1 MDKEKIKGVHLGS
14 TLRIYL
20 YDFRKKNRYTM
31 FQVSEMID
39 ISKTYYERIEKG
51 TKGQRLSLKTA
62 YKLATL
68 LQIDLNEFY
77 DLEEQYQKEQAND

>member
-1 MDKEKIKGVHLGS
+1 MDKKKIKGVHLGS
-14 TLRIYL
+14 TLRKYL
-20 YDFRKKNRYTM
+20 YDFRKKNGYTKM
-31 FQVSEMID
+31 QVSEMID
-39 ISKTYYERIEKG
+39 MCRIYYERIEKG

-77 DLEEQYQKEQAND
+77 DLEEQYQKEQVHD

>member
-1 MDKEKIKGVHLGS
+1 MDKKKIKGGHLGA
-14 TLRIYL
+14 TQRKYL
-20 YDFRKKNRYTM
+20 YDFRKKNHYTM

-51 TKGQRLSLKTA
+51 IKGQRLSLKTA

-68 LQIDLNEFY
+68 LQVDLNKLY
-77 DLEEQYQKEQAND
+77 DLEEQYQMDQ

>member
-14 TLRIYL
+14 TLRKYL

-39 ISKTYYERIEKG
+39 ICSTYYERIEKG

-68 LQIDLNEFY
+68 LQINLNELY
-77 DLEEQYQKEQAND
+77 DLEEQYQQDQNND